1 MPKASNSNLLGLGFE
16 AKSQRSSQQLL
27 AWRLNLGN
35 KRRRIWACYLDQWQF
50 PLTSDVARK
59 KLCHQ
64 NHPFP
69 NDILHE
75 DLLKHWLGN
84 GNSPLQFLFM
94 GVKGSCTATMGSRNI
109 DCTNCG
115 WREVCTH
122 TLRWW
127 QEKSIVL
134 GYKTGQYWLAV
145 FPAHAL
151 AQVWKTALIPAGKI
165 LLMPGGT
172 YHQCQNIMPC
182 LSYLCFCLDMP
193 SLTPCMM
200 VMQRSINRKT

>member
-1 MPKASNSNLLGLGFE
+1 LKLSHKDHRNNFLLGGSTLETKGE
-16 AKSQRSSQQLL
+16 GSEP
-27 AWRLNLGN
+27 
-35 KRRRIWACYLDQWQF
+35 YLHQWQF

-115 WREVCTH
+115 
-122 TLRWW
+122 
-127 QEKSIVL
+127 
-134 GYKTGQYWLAV
+134 
-145 FPAHAL
+145 
-151 AQVWKTALIPAGKI
+151 
-165 LLMPGGT
+165 
-172 YHQCQNIMPC
+172 
-182 LSYLCFCLDMP
+182 
-193 SLTPCMM
+193 
-200 VMQRSINRKT
+200 